1 MSATRE
7 RRARLTDAW
16 SRVVDAWSGVTL
28 PRLGPRTPLTGRPGQ
43 SRAAGRR
50 SGINFAPPARLLIDR
65 RHPRRLLAAILAGLM
80 VLLGCLWLWFRD
92 SPFVSVSTVRVT
104 GLSGPQVPRIEQA
117 LRAAAVTM
125 TTLDVNMSQLRTAVE
140 PYSDV
145 RSLTVQTQFPHG
157 LVIHVREQVPIAQLQ
172 VDGRSLAISRDG
184 TLLAGTR
191 ADARLPTLPL
201 PVPPAGTRLTEP
213 GPRLALT
220 VLAAAPYRFLSHI
233 ASARQTS
240 QNGVV
245 VQLRRGPQLR
255 FGDTSQ
261 LAAKWAAALAVL
273 GSPSSHGAQYIDVTD
288 PGRPAAGAPTR
299 SPSSTGSTSSGSLA
313 STAAAG
319 SAASTSSVTSG
330 SATSTPSGQSATT
343 ASGGAASTV
352 GSTTTGGTAG
362 ATAGTG

>member
-1 MSATRE
+1 
-7 RRARLTDAW
+7 
-16 SRVVDAWSGVTL
+16 VV
-28 PRLGPRTPLTGRPGQ
+28 GRPP
-43 SRAAGRR
+43 R
-50 SGINFAPPARLLIDR
+50 IHFAPAGRLLIDR
-65 RHPRRLLAAILAGLM
+65 RHPRRLLAAILACLLL
-80 VLLGCLWLWFRD
+80 LLGCAWLWFRD
-92 SPFVSVSTVRVT
+92 SPFVSVSMVRVT

-140 PYSDV
+140 PYPDV

-184 TLLAGTR
+184 TLLADTQ
-191 ADARLPTLPL
+191 ADARLPTLPV

-233 ASARQTS
+233 ASARQTL

-245 VQLRRGPQLR
+245 IQLRHGPQLR
-255 FGDTSQ
+255 FGDTAQ

-273 GSPSSHGAQYIDVTD
+273 GSASSHGAQYIDVTD
-288 PGRPAAGAPTR
+288 PGRPAAGAPTP
-299 SPSSTGSTSSGSLA
+299 SASSTGATTTT
-313 STAAAG
+313 STA
-319 SAASTSSVTSG
+319 S
-330 SATSTPSGQSATT
+330 SATSSTSAGPSISTASTPTVS
-343 ASGGAASTV
+343 SGGAASTA
-352 GSTTTGGTAG
+352 GSAATGGTAG
-362 ATAGTG
+362 TTAGTAAGSPTGTAAGTG